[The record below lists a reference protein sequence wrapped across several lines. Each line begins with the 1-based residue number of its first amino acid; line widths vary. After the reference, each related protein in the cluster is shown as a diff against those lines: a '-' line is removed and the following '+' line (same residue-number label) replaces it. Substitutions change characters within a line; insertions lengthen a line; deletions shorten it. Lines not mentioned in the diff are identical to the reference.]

1 MKHLYI
7 LLITLVIPMYAMSQS
22 TTITGV
28 VLDSATNKPLK
39 NVTIGINGKG
49 FSFTDA
55 GGNFI
60 INRDINDTI
69 KLSFSLIGYKERYL
83 IVVGNRS
90 NLQVKLSGSKHT
102 AVTKEEPET
111 IKLLF
116 APFRMRLSLDVN
128 IYGASFN
135 QFNSLLETYNTDFM
149 SGTQTLAVIEIG
161 AEYKRYYLG
170 LSIGANWRKDSLNRE
185 KDVQFNTTQYGLAFE
200 YKFIDNKIF
209 FVAPRVAVKLLHYRL
224 INSDATHTIDLETY
238 LKDKE
243 LDLRFNQFVGY
254 AGFNIGFK
262 IPVAANDL
270 LYLGAYG
277 GYQIKL
283 YKTPM
288 IYSMDNYLRSDKE
301 INFENYILGMY
312 MAVSF

>member
-1 MKHLYI
+1 
-7 LLITLVIPMYAMSQS
+7 
-22 TTITGV
+22 
-28 VLDSATNKPLK
+28 
-39 NVTIGINGKG
+39 
-49 FSFTDA
+49 
-55 GGNFI
+55 
-60 INRDINDTI
+60 
-69 KLSFSLIGYKERYL
+69 
-83 IVVGNRS
+83 
-90 NLQVKLSGSKHT
+90 VKLSGNKHT
-102 AVTKEEPET
+102 VVYKEKEPESP
-111 IKLLF
+111 KLLF
-116 APFRMRLSLDVN
+116 APIRMRLSIDVN
-128 IYGASFN
+128 VYGVSFK
-135 QFNSLLETYNTDFM
+135 QYNSLLNNYNTDFM
-149 SGTQTLAVIEIG
+149 SGTQTLAAIEIG
-161 AEYKRYYLG
+161 AEYKKYYLG
-170 LSIGANWRKDSLNRE
+170 FSIGANWRKDSLNRDL
-185 KDVQFNTTQYGLAFE
+185 DVQFNTTQYGLAFE

-209 FVAPRVAVKLLHYRL
+209 FVAPRVAVKLMHYRL

-262 IPVAANDL
+262 IPVSTNDL

-277 GYQIKL
+277 GYQVKL